1 MKKLNI
7 FALILVALTTLNV
20 TSCSDDK
27 LGDTIFPAVSE
38 TLDRSQFT
46 FPLDT
51 FVKVNFLEPYNMRY
65 LYKLQDI
72 GSDMDYNLTPC
83 SYDQCVNLAVLNKYL
98 WYDVYRD
105 VVGDEFLKKFSPRVM
120 HIIGSPA
127 YNPTSGTIKLG
138 TAEGGLK
145 ITLYNAE
152 SLKPEDL
159 DNLNEYFF
167 KTMHHEF
174 SHILHQNVNYP
185 QDFNLISSTFYNNAG
200 WQDTPDSVVLG
211 QGFVSRY
218 ASSQAREDWVEIIAN
233 YIVKD
238 SVTWEGMLD
247 GATKSWELST
257 DVKYAHWKAC
267 DSKVKRGLAHRDS
280 VGYFWKVGTTSGG
293 DTITA
298 QVYRKYIQRNADGF
312 AVPDANGKIV
322 YLSVVD
328 KSGGETGK
336 DVILKKLQM
345 AREWLEAN
353 FSYNIDKVRDAVQ
366 KKQYLYDEKGY
377 LVKDAKGRPINLL
390 TYRRPEDGGTLME
403 DLRKMVDQYKSLMPA
418 Q

>member
-7 FALILVALTTLNV
+7 ILMALVALTMLNLS
-20 TSCSDDK
+20 SCKDDD
-27 LGDTIFPAVSE
+27 LGTTIFDTTDYP
-38 TLDRSQFT
+38 LDRTVYS

-51 FVKVNFLEPYNMRY
+51 FVKVNFQEPYNMRY
-65 LYKLQDI
+65 LYRLQDI

-83 SYDQCVNLAVLNKYL
+83 SYDQCINLAVLNKYL

-105 VVGDEFLKKFSPRVM
+105 VVGDEFLKTYSPRVM

-152 SLKPEDL
+152 SLVPSDL

-174 SHILHQNVNYP
+174 SHILHQNINYP
-185 QDFNLISSTFYNNAG
+185 TDFNLISKPFYNTAS
-200 WQDTPDSVVLG
+200 WQDTPDSVALG
-211 QGFVSRY
+211 QGFASNY

-238 SVTWEGMLD
+238 SVTWANMLE
-247 GATKSWELST
+247 GATKSWELAM
-257 DVKYAHWKAC
+257 DVDYDHWVRC
-267 DSKVKRGLAHRDS
+267 DAKCKRGEANRDS
-280 VGYFWKVGTTSGG
+280 VGYYFKDGTTSGG
-293 DTITA
+293 KVITC
-298 QVYRKYIQRNADGF
+298 QVVRKYIQRDVNGY
-312 AVPDANGKIV
+312 AVPDANGNIV
-322 YLSVVD
+322 YLSIVD
-328 KSGGETGK
+328 KNGNETGRE
-336 DVILKKLQM
+336 VILKKLEM
-345 AREWLEAN
+345 CREWLKTN
-353 FSYNIDKVRDAVQ
+353 FNYDIDAVRYAVQ
-366 KKQYLYDEKGY
+366 HKQYIYDENDH
-377 LVKDAKGRPINLL
+377 LVLDSKGRPINALI
-390 TYRRPEDGGTLME
+390 YVRPDGTTLMQE
-403 DLRKMVDQYKSLMPA
+403 LRGWVDRYKSLMPN

>member
-7 FALILVALTTLNV
+7 FVLMLVALTTLNI
-20 TSCSDDK
+20 TSCSDDD
-27 LGDTIFPAVSE
+27 LGETIFPVVSE
-38 TLDRSQFT
+38 KLDRSLYT

-105 VVGDEFLKKFSPRVM
+105 VVGQEFLKKYSPRVM

-152 SLKPEDL
+152 SLRPDNLE
-159 DNLNEYFF
+159 NLNEYFF

-174 SHILHQNVNYP
+174 SHILHQNINYP
-185 QDFNLISSTFYNNAG
+185 QDFNLISSSFYNVAG
-200 WQDTPDSVVLG
+200 WQDTPDSVSLG
-211 QGFVSRY
+211 QGFVSNY
-218 ASSQAREDWVEIIAN
+218 ASSQAREDWVETIAN

-238 SVTWEGMLD
+238 SITWEGMLD
-247 GATKSWELST
+247 GASKSWEVAT
-257 DVKYAHWKAC
+257 DVNYAYWQSL
-267 DSKVKRGLAHRDS
+267 DEKVKAGKAHRDS
-280 VGYFWKVGTTSGG
+280 VGYYLKDGTTSGG
-293 DTITA
+293 QVITI
-298 QVYRKYIQRNADGF
+298 QVYRKYIQRNAEGY

-328 KSGGETGK
+328 IAGNETGK
-336 DVILKKLQM
+336 DIILKKLQM
-345 AREWLEAN
+345 CREWLKTN
-353 FSYNIDKVRDAVQ
+353 FNYDIDKVRDAVQ
-366 KKQYLYDEKGY
+366 KKQYLHDNHGY
-377 LVKDAKGRPINLL
+377 LVKDAQGRPINLL
-390 TYRRPEDGGTLME
+390 TYQRPDGTTLME
-403 DLRKMVDQYKSLMPA
+403 ELRQMVDQYKPLMTK
-418 Q
+418 

>member
-7 FALILVALTTLNV
+7 FVVMLVALTTLNV
-20 TSCSDDK
+20 TSCSDD
-27 LGDTIFPAVSE
+27 DFTDSIFPSVNE
-38 TLDRSQFT
+38 TLDRTVYS

-51 FVKVNFLEPYNMRY
+51 FIKVNFQEPYNMCY
-65 LYKLQDI
+65 LYRLQDI

-105 VVGDEFLKKFSPRVM
+105 VVGQEFLKKYSPRVM

-152 SLKPEDL
+152 SLRPDNLE
-159 DNLNEYFF
+159 NLNEYFF

-185 QDFNLISSTFYNNAG
+185 QDFNLISSTFYNSAG

-211 QGFVSRY
+211 QGFVSPY
-218 ASSQAREDWVEIIAN
+218 ASSQAREDWVEVIAN

-238 SVTWEGMLD
+238 SITWAHMLD
-247 GATKSWELST
+247 GATKSWEVAT
-257 DVKYAHWKAC
+257 DVNYDYWKSIDA
-267 DSKVKRGLAHRDS
+267 KVKRGQAHRDS
-280 VGYFWKVGTTSGG
+280 VGYYYKDGTTSGG
-293 DTITA
+293 NVITI

-312 AVPDANGKIV
+312 AVPDANGNIV

-328 KSGGETGK
+328 RTGNETGK

-345 AREWLEAN
+345 VREWLAVN
-353 FSYNIDKVRDAVQ
+353 FNYDIDKVRDAVQ
-366 KKQYLYDEKGY
+366 KKQYLYDDQGY
-377 LVKDAKGRPINLL
+377 MVKDDQGRPINLL
-390 TYRRPEDGGTLME
+390 TYRRPDGTTLME
-403 DLRKMVDQYKSLMPA
+403 ELRKQVDKYKELMPTK
-418 Q
+418 

>member
-7 FALILVALTTLNV
+7 FVLMLVALTTLNI
-20 TSCSDDK
+20 TSCSDDDFT
-27 LGDTIFPAVSE
+27 DTIFPVKAEV
-38 TLDRSQFT
+38 LDRSLYT

-51 FVKVNFLEPYNMRY
+51 FVKVNFQEPYNMRY

-105 VVGDEFLKKFSPRVM
+105 VVGQEFLKKYSPRVM

-152 SLKPEDL
+152 SLRPSDL

-185 QDFNLISSTFYNNAG
+185 TDFNLISSTFYNSAG

-218 ASSQAREDWVEIIAN
+218 ASSQAREDWVEVIAN

-238 SVTWEGMLD
+238 SITWAGMLD

-267 DSKVKRGLAHRDS
+267 DAKVKRGQAHRDS
-280 VGYFWKVGTTSGG
+280 VGYFWAVGTTSGG

-298 QVYRKYIQRNADGF
+298 QVYRKYIQRNADGY
-312 AVPDANGKIV
+312 AVPDADGKIV

-328 KSGGETGK
+328 KAGNETGK
-336 DVILKKLQM
+336 DVIVKKLQM
-345 AREWLEAN
+345 AREWLAAN
-353 FSYNIDKVRDAVQ
+353 FNYDIDKVRDAVQ
-366 KKQYLYDEKGY
+366 KKQYLHDAKGN
-377 LVKDAKGRPINLL
+377 LVKDANGRPINLL
-390 TYRRPEDGGTLME
+390 TYRRSDGTTLME
-403 DLRKMVDQYKSLMPA
+403 ELRKQVDQYKSLMPTK
-418 Q
+418 

>member
-7 FALILVALTTLNV
+7 ILMAIVALTMLNLS
-20 TSCSDDK
+20 SCKDDD
-27 LGDTIFPAVSE
+27 LGTTIFDTTDYP
-38 TLDRSQFT
+38 LDRTVYS

-51 FVKVNFLEPYNMRY
+51 FVKVNFQEPYNMRY
-65 LYKLQDI
+65 LYRLQDI

-83 SYDQCVNLAVLNKYL
+83 SYDQCINLAVLNKYL

-105 VVGDEFLKKFSPRVM
+105 VVGDEFLKTYSPRVM

-152 SLKPEDL
+152 SLVPSDL

-174 SHILHQNVNYP
+174 SHILHQNINYP
-185 QDFNLISSTFYNNAG
+185 TDFNLISKPFYNTAS
-200 WQDTPDSVVLG
+200 WQDTPDSVALG
-211 QGFVSRY
+211 QGFVSNY

-238 SVTWEGMLD
+238 SVTWANMLE
-247 GATKSWELST
+247 GATKSWELAM
-257 DVKYAHWKAC
+257 DVDYDHWVRC
-267 DSKVKRGLAHRDS
+267 DAKCKRGEANRDS
-280 VGYFWKVGTTSGG
+280 VGYYFKDGTISGG
-293 DTITA
+293 QVITC
-298 QVYRKYIQRNADGF
+298 QVVRKYIQRDVNGY
-312 AVPDANGKIV
+312 AVPDANGNIV
-322 YLSVVD
+322 YLSIVD
-328 KSGGETGK
+328 KTGVETGRE
-336 DVILKKLQM
+336 VILKKLEM
-345 AREWLEAN
+345 CREWLKTN
-353 FSYNIDKVRDAVQ
+353 FNYDIDAVRYAVQ
-366 KKQYLYDEKGY
+366 HKQYIYDENDH
-377 LVKDAKGRPINLL
+377 LVLDSKGRPINAL
-390 TYRRPEDGGTLME
+390 TYVRPDGTTLMQE
-403 DLRKMVDQYKSLMPA
+403 LRGWVDRYKSLMPN

>member
-7 FALILVALTTLNV
+7 ILMAIVALTMLNLS
-20 TSCSDDK
+20 SCKDDD
-27 LGDTIFPAVSE
+27 LGTTIFDTTDYP
-38 TLDRSQFT
+38 LDRTVYS

-51 FVKVNFLEPYNMRY
+51 FVKVNFQEPYNMRY
-65 LYKLQDI
+65 LYRLQDI

-83 SYDQCVNLAVLNKYL
+83 SYDQCINLAVLNKYL

-105 VVGDEFLKKFSPRVM
+105 VVGDEFLKTYSPRVM

-152 SLKPEDL
+152 SLVPSDL

-174 SHILHQNVNYP
+174 SHILHQNINYP
-185 QDFNLISSTFYNNAG
+185 TDFNLISKPFYNTAS
-200 WQDTPDSVVLG
+200 WQDTPDSVALG
-211 QGFVSRY
+211 QGFVSNY

-238 SVTWEGMLD
+238 SVTWANMLEG
-247 GATKSWELST
+247 ASKSWELAM
-257 DVKYAHWKAC
+257 DVDYDHWVRC
-267 DSKVKRGLAHRDS
+267 DAKCKRGEANRDS
-280 VGYFWKVGTTSGG
+280 VGYYFKDGTTSGG
-293 DTITA
+293 KVITC
-298 QVYRKYIQRNADGF
+298 QVVRKYIQRDVNGY
-312 AVPDANGKIV
+312 AVPDANGNIV
-322 YLSVVD
+322 YLSIVD
-328 KSGGETGK
+328 KNGNETGRE
-336 DVILKKLQM
+336 VILKKLEM
-345 AREWLEAN
+345 CREWLKTN
-353 FSYNIDKVRDAVQ
+353 FNYDIDAVRYAVQ
-366 KKQYLYDEKGY
+366 HKQYIYDENDH
-377 LVKDAKGRPINLL
+377 LVLDSKGRPINAL
-390 TYRRPEDGGTLME
+390 TYVRPDGTTLMQE
-403 DLRKMVDQYKSLMPA
+403 LRGWVDRYKSLMPN

>member
-7 FALILVALTTLNV
+7 FVLMLVALTTLNI
-20 TSCSDDK
+20 TSCSDDD
-27 LGDTIFPAVSE
+27 LGETIFPVVSE
-38 TLDRSQFT
+38 KLDRSLYT

-105 VVGDEFLKKFSPRVM
+105 VVGQEFLKKYSPRVM

-152 SLKPEDL
+152 SLRPDNLE
-159 DNLNEYFF
+159 NLNEYFF

-174 SHILHQNVNYP
+174 SHILHQNINYP
-185 QDFNLISSTFYNNAG
+185 QDFNLISSSFYNVAG
-200 WQDTPDSVVLG
+200 WQDTPDSVSLG
-211 QGFVSRY
+211 QGFVSNY
-218 ASSQAREDWVEIIAN
+218 ASSQAREDWVETIAN

-238 SVTWEGMLD
+238 SITWAGMLD
-247 GATKSWELST
+247 GATKSWEVAT
-257 DVKYAHWKAC
+257 DVNYDYWKSIDA
-267 DSKVKRGLAHRDS
+267 KVKRGQAHRDS
-280 VGYFWKVGTTSGG
+280 VGYYLKDGTTSGG
-293 DTITA
+293 KVITI
-298 QVYRKYIQRNADGF
+298 QVYRKYIQRNAEGY

-328 KSGGETGK
+328 IAGNETGK
-336 DVILKKLQM
+336 DIILKKLQM
-345 AREWLEAN
+345 CREWLKTN
-353 FSYNIDKVRDAVQ
+353 FNYDIDKVRDAVQ
-366 KKQYLYDEKGY
+366 KKQYLHDNHGY
-377 LVKDAKGRPINLL
+377 LVKDAQGRPINLL
-390 TYRRPEDGGTLME
+390 TYQRPDGTTLME
-403 DLRKMVDQYKSLMPA
+403 ELRQMVDQYKPLMTK
-418 Q
+418 

>member
-7 FALILVALTTLNV
+7 FVLMLVAVTTLNI
-20 TSCSDDK
+20 TSCSDDDFT
-27 LGDTIFPAVSE
+27 DTIFPVKSE
-38 TLDRSQFT
+38 KLDRSLYT

-51 FVKVNFLEPYNMRY
+51 FVKVNFQEPYNMRY

-105 VVGDEFLKKFSPRVM
+105 VVGDEFLKKYSPRVM

-152 SLKPEDL
+152 SLAPSDL

-185 QDFNLISSTFYNNAG
+185 VDFNLISSTFYNSAG
-200 WQDTPDSVVLG
+200 WQDTPDSVSLG
-211 QGFVSRY
+211 QGFVSNY
-218 ASSQAREDWVEIIAN
+218 ASSQAREDWVETIAN

-238 SVTWEGMLD
+238 SITWEGMLD
-247 GATKSWELST
+247 GAKNSWELST
-257 DVKYAHWKAC
+257 DVNYKHWKAC
-267 DSKVKRGLAHRDS
+267 DAKVKAGVAHRDS
-280 VGYFWKVGTTSGG
+280 VGYYWKVGTTSGG
-293 DTITA
+293 DTVTIQA
-298 QVYRKYIQRNADGF
+298 YRKYIQRNAEGY

-328 KSGGETGK
+328 KSGTETGK

-345 AREWLEAN
+345 CREWLKTN
-353 FSYNIDKVRDAVQ
+353 FNYDIDKVRDAVQ
-366 KKQYLYDEKGY
+366 KKQYLYDDKGY
-377 LVKDAKGRPINLL
+377 LVKDSKGRPINKL
-390 TYRRPEDGGTLME
+390 TYVRPDGTTLMQE
-403 DLRKMVDQYKSLMPA
+403 LRQMVEKYKAL
-418 Q
+418 QTTK

>member
-1 MKKLNI
+1 M
-7 FALILVALTTLNV
+7 LVALTTLNI
-20 TSCSDDK
+20 TSCSDDD
-27 LGDTIFPAVSE
+27 LGETIFPVVSE
-38 TLDRSQFT
+38 KLDRSLYT

-105 VVGDEFLKKFSPRVM
+105 VVGQEFLKKYSPRVM

-152 SLKPEDL
+152 SLRPDNLE
-159 DNLNEYFF
+159 NLNEYFF

-174 SHILHQNVNYP
+174 SHILHQNINYP
-185 QDFNLISSTFYNNAG
+185 QDFNLISSSFYNVAG
-200 WQDTPDSVVLG
+200 WQDTPDSVSLG
-211 QGFVSRY
+211 QGFVSNY
-218 ASSQAREDWVEIIAN
+218 ASSQAREDWVETIAN

-238 SVTWEGMLD
+238 SITWAGMLD
-247 GATKSWELST
+247 GATKSWEVAT
-257 DVKYAHWKAC
+257 DVNYDYWKSIDA
-267 DSKVKRGLAHRDS
+267 KVKRGQAHRDS
-280 VGYFWKVGTTSGG
+280 VGYYLKDGTTSGG
-293 DTITA
+293 KVITI
-298 QVYRKYIQRNADGF
+298 QVYRKYIQRNAEGY

-328 KSGGETGK
+328 IAGNETGK
-336 DVILKKLQM
+336 DIILKKLQM
-345 AREWLEAN
+345 CREWLKTN
-353 FSYNIDKVRDAVQ
+353 FNYDIDKVRDAVQ
-366 KKQYLYDEKGY
+366 KKQYLHDNHGY
-377 LVKDAKGRPINLL
+377 LVKDAQGRPINLL
-390 TYRRPEDGGTLME
+390 TYQRPDGTTLME
-403 DLRKMVDQYKSLMPA
+403 ELRQMVDQYKPLMTK
-418 Q
+418 

>member
-7 FALILVALTTLNV
+7 FVVMLVALTTLNV
-20 TSCSDDK
+20 TSCSDD
-27 LGDTIFPAVSE
+27 DFTDSIFPSVNE
-38 TLDRSQFT
+38 TLDRTVYS

-51 FVKVNFLEPYNMRY
+51 FIKVNFQEPYNMRY
-65 LYKLQDI
+65 LYRLQDI

-83 SYDQCVNLAVLNKYL
+83 SYDQRVNLAVLNKYL

-105 VVGDEFLKKFSPRVM
+105 VVGQEFLKKYSPRVM

-152 SLKPEDL
+152 SLRPDNLE
-159 DNLNEYFF
+159 NLNEYFF

-185 QDFNLISSTFYNNAG
+185 QDFNLISSTFYNSAG

-211 QGFVSRY
+211 QGFVSPY
-218 ASSQAREDWVEIIAN
+218 ASSQAREDWVEVIAN

-238 SVTWEGMLD
+238 SITWAHMLD
-247 GATKSWELST
+247 GATKSWEVAT
-257 DVKYAHWKAC
+257 DVNYDYWKSIDA
-267 DSKVKRGLAHRDS
+267 KVKRGQAHRDS
-280 VGYFWKVGTTSGG
+280 VGYYYKDGTTSGG
-293 DTITA
+293 NVITI
-298 QVYRKYIQRNADGF
+298 QVYRKYIQRNADGY
-312 AVPDANGKIV
+312 AVPDANGNIV

-328 KSGGETGK
+328 RTGNETGK

-345 AREWLEAN
+345 VREWLAVN
-353 FSYNIDKVRDAVQ
+353 FNYDIDKVRDAVQ
-366 KKQYLYDEKGY
+366 KKQYLYDDKGY
-377 LVKDAKGRPINLL
+377 MVKDDQGRPINLL
-390 TYRRPEDGGTLME
+390 TYRRPDGTTLME
-403 DLRKMVDQYKSLMPA
+403 ELRKQVDKYKELMPTK
-418 Q
+418 

>member
-7 FALILVALTTLNV
+7 FVVMLVALTTLNV
-20 TSCSDDK
+20 TSCSDD
-27 LGDTIFPAVSE
+27 DFTDSIFPSVNE
-38 TLDRSQFT
+38 TLDRTVYS

-51 FVKVNFLEPYNMRY
+51 FIKVNFQEPYNMRY
-65 LYKLQDI
+65 LYRLQDI

-105 VVGDEFLKKFSPRVM
+105 VVGQEFLKKYSPRVM

-145 ITLYNAE
+145 ITLFNAE
-152 SLKPEDL
+152 SLKPDNI

-185 QDFNLISSTFYNNAG
+185 QDFNLISSTFYNSAG

-211 QGFVSRY
+211 QGFVSPY
-218 ASSQAREDWVEIIAN
+218 ASSQAREDWVEVIAN

-238 SVTWEGMLD
+238 SITWAHMLD
-247 GATKSWELST
+247 GATKSWEVAT
-257 DVKYAHWKAC
+257 DVNYDYWKSIDA
-267 DSKVKRGLAHRDS
+267 KVKRGQAHRDS
-280 VGYFWKVGTTSGG
+280 VGYYYKDGTTSGG
-293 DTITA
+293 NVITI

-312 AVPDANGKIV
+312 AVPDANGNIV

-328 KSGGETGK
+328 RTGNETGK

-345 AREWLEAN
+345 VREWLAVN
-353 FSYNIDKVRDAVQ
+353 FNYDIDKVRDAVQ
-366 KKQYLYDEKGY
+366 KKQYLYDDKGY
-377 LVKDAKGRPINLL
+377 MVKDSRGRPINLL
-390 TYRRPEDGGTLME
+390 TYRRPDGTTLME
-403 DLRKMVDQYKSLMPA
+403 ELRKQVDKYKELMPTK
-418 Q
+418 

>member
-38 TLDRSQFT
+38 TLDRSQYT

-105 VVGDEFLKKFSPRVM
+105 IVGDEFLKKFSPRVM
-120 HIIGSPA
+120 HVIGSPA

-185 QDFNLISSTFYNNAG
+185 QDFNLISSAFYNTAG
-200 WQDTPDSVVLG
+200 WQDTPDSVSLG
-211 QGFVSRY
+211 QGFVSNY
-218 ASSQAREDWVEIIAN
+218 ASSQAREDWVETIAN

-238 SVTWEGMLD
+238 SITWEGMLD
-247 GATKSWELST
+247 GASKSWEVAT
-257 DVKYAHWKAC
+257 DVDFDYWQSLDA
-267 DSKVKRGLAHRDS
+267 KVRRGQAHRDS
-280 VGYFWKVGTTSGG
+280 VGYYLKDGTKSGG
-293 DTITA
+293 KVITI
-298 QVYRKYIQRNADGF
+298 QVYRKYIQRDAAGY
-312 AVPDANGKIV
+312 AVPDGDGKIV

-328 KSGGETGK
+328 KTGTETGK

-345 AREWLEAN
+345 CREWLKAN
-353 FSYNIDKVRDAVQ
+353 FNYDLDAVRNAVQ

-377 LVKDAKGRPINLL
+377 LVRDANGRPINLL

-403 DLRKMVDQYKSLMPA
+403 DLRKMVDQYKSLMPTK
-418 Q
+418 

>member
-7 FALILVALTTLNV
+7 FVVMLVALTTLNV
-20 TSCSDDK
+20 TSCSDD
-27 LGDTIFPAVSE
+27 DFTDSIFPSVNE
-38 TLDRSQFT
+38 TLDRTVYS

-51 FVKVNFLEPYNMRY
+51 FIKVNFQEPYNMRY
-65 LYKLQDI
+65 LYRLQDI

-105 VVGDEFLKKFSPRVM
+105 VVGQEFLKKYSPRVM

-152 SLKPEDL
+152 SLRPDNLE
-159 DNLNEYFF
+159 NLNEYFF

-185 QDFNLISSTFYNNAG
+185 QDFNLISSTFYNSAG

-211 QGFVSRY
+211 QGFVSPY
-218 ASSQAREDWVEIIAN
+218 ASSQAREDWVEVIAN

-238 SVTWEGMLD
+238 SITWAHMLD
-247 GATKSWELST
+247 GATKSWEVAT
-257 DVKYAHWKAC
+257 DVNYDYWKSIDA
-267 DSKVKRGLAHRDS
+267 KVKRGQAHRDS
-280 VGYFWKVGTTSGG
+280 VGYYYKDGTTSGG
-293 DTITA
+293 NVITI

-312 AVPDANGKIV
+312 AVPDANGNIV

-328 KSGGETGK
+328 RTGNETGK

-345 AREWLEAN
+345 VREWLAVN
-353 FSYNIDKVRDAVQ
+353 FNYDIDKVRDAVQ
-366 KKQYLYDEKGY
+366 KKQYLYDDQGY
-377 LVKDAKGRPINLL
+377 MVKDDQGRPINLL
-390 TYRRPEDGGTLME
+390 TYRRPDGTTLME
-403 DLRKMVDQYKSLMPA
+403 ELRKQVDKYKELMPTK
-418 Q
+418 

>member
-7 FALILVALTTLNV
+7 ILMALVALTMLNLS
-20 TSCSDDK
+20 SCKDDD
-27 LGDTIFPAVSE
+27 LGTTIFD
-38 TLDRSQFT
+38 TTDYHLDRTVYS

-51 FVKVNFLEPYNMRY
+51 FVKVNFQEPYNMRY
-65 LYKLQDI
+65 LYRLQDI

-83 SYDQCVNLAVLNKYL
+83 SYDQCINLAVLNKYL

-105 VVGDEFLKKFSPRVM
+105 VVGDEFLKTYSPRVM

-152 SLKPEDL
+152 SLVPSDL

-174 SHILHQNVNYP
+174 SHILHQNINYP
-185 QDFNLISSTFYNNAG
+185 TDFNLISKPFYNTAS
-200 WQDTPDSVVLG
+200 WQDTPDSVALG
-211 QGFVSRY
+211 QGFVSKY

-238 SVTWEGMLD
+238 SVTWANMLE
-247 GATKSWELST
+247 GATKSWELAM
-257 DVKYAHWKAC
+257 DVDYDHWVRC
-267 DSKVKRGLAHRDS
+267 DAKCKRGEANRDS
-280 VGYFWKVGTTSGG
+280 VGYYFKDGTTSGG
-293 DTITA
+293 KVITC
-298 QVYRKYIQRNADGF
+298 QVVRKYIQRDVNGY
-312 AVPDANGKIV
+312 AVPDANGNIV
-322 YLSVVD
+322 YLSIVD
-328 KSGGETGK
+328 KNGNETGRE
-336 DVILKKLQM
+336 VILKKLEM
-345 AREWLEAN
+345 CREWLKTN
-353 FSYNIDKVRDAVQ
+353 FNYDIDAVRYAVQ
-366 KKQYLYDEKGY
+366 HKQYIYDENDH
-377 LVKDAKGRPINLL
+377 LVLDSKGRPINAL
-390 TYRRPEDGGTLME
+390 TYVRPDGTTLMQE
-403 DLRKMVDQYKSLMPA
+403 LRGWVDRYKSLMPN

>member
-7 FALILVALTTLNV
+7 FVLMLVALTTLNI
-20 TSCSDDK
+20 TSCSDDD
-27 LGDTIFPAVSE
+27 LGETIFPVVSE
-38 TLDRSQFT
+38 KLDRSLYT

-105 VVGDEFLKKFSPRVM
+105 VVGAEFLKKYSPRVM

-145 ITLYNAE
+145 ITLFNAE
-152 SLKPEDL
+152 SLKPSDL

-174 SHILHQNVNYP
+174 SHILHQNINYP
-185 QDFNLISSTFYNNAG
+185 QDFNLISSSFYNVAG
-200 WQDTPDSVVLG
+200 WQDTPDSVSLG
-211 QGFVSRY
+211 QGFVSNY
-218 ASSQAREDWVEIIAN
+218 ASSQAREDWVETIAN

-238 SVTWEGMLD
+238 SITWAGMLD
-247 GATKSWELST
+247 GATKSWEVAT
-257 DVKYAHWKAC
+257 DVNYAYWQSL
-267 DSKVKRGLAHRDS
+267 DEKVKAGKAHRDS
-280 VGYFWKVGTTSGG
+280 VGYYLKDGTTSGG
-293 DTITA
+293 QVITI
-298 QVYRKYIQRNADGF
+298 QVYRKYIQRNAEGY

-328 KSGGETGK
+328 IAGNETGK
-336 DVILKKLQM
+336 DIILKKLQM
-345 AREWLEAN
+345 CREWLKTN
-353 FSYNIDKVRDAVQ
+353 FNYDIDKVRDAVQ
-366 KKQYLYDEKGY
+366 KKQYLHDSHGY
-377 LVKDAKGRPINLL
+377 LVKDAQGRPINLL
-390 TYRRPEDGGTLME
+390 TYQRPDGTTLME
-403 DLRKMVDQYKSLMPA
+403 ELRQMVDQYKPLMTK
-418 Q
+418 

>member
-7 FALILVALTTLNV
+7 ILMAIVALTMLNLS
-20 TSCSDDK
+20 SCKDDD
-27 LGDTIFPAVSE
+27 LGTTIFDTTDYP
-38 TLDRSQFT
+38 LDRTVYS

-51 FVKVNFLEPYNMRY
+51 FVKVNFQEPYNMRY
-65 LYKLQDI
+65 LYRLQDI

-83 SYDQCVNLAVLNKYL
+83 SYDQCINLAVLNKYL

-105 VVGDEFLKKFSPRVM
+105 VVGDEFLKTYSPRVM

-152 SLKPEDL
+152 SLVPSDL

-174 SHILHQNVNYP
+174 SHILHQNINYP
-185 QDFNLISSTFYNNAG
+185 TDFNLISKPFYNTAS
-200 WQDTPDSVVLG
+200 WQDTPDSVALG
-211 QGFVSRY
+211 QGFVSNY

-238 SVTWEGMLD
+238 SVTWANMLE
-247 GATKSWELST
+247 GATKSWELAM
-257 DVKYAHWKAC
+257 DVDYDHWVRC
-267 DSKVKRGLAHRDS
+267 DAKCKRGEANRDS
-280 VGYFWKVGTTSGG
+280 VGYYFKDGTTSGG
-293 DTITA
+293 KVITC
-298 QVYRKYIQRNADGF
+298 QVVRKYIQRDVNGY
-312 AVPDANGKIV
+312 AVPDANGNIV
-322 YLSVVD
+322 YLSIVD
-328 KSGGETGK
+328 KNGNETGRE
-336 DVILKKLQM
+336 VILKKLEM
-345 AREWLEAN
+345 CREWLKTN
-353 FSYNIDKVRDAVQ
+353 FNYDIDAVRYAVQ
-366 KKQYLYDEKGY
+366 HKQYIYDENDH
-377 LVKDAKGRPINLL
+377 LVLDSKGRPINAL
-390 TYRRPEDGGTLME
+390 TYVRPDGTTLMQE
-403 DLRKMVDQYKSLMPA
+403 LRGWVERYKSLMPN

>member
-7 FALILVALTTLNV
+7 FVLMLVAVTTLNI
-20 TSCSDDK
+20 TSCSDDDFT
-27 LGDTIFPAVSE
+27 DTIFPVKSE
-38 TLDRSQFT
+38 KLDRSLYT

-51 FVKVNFLEPYNMRY
+51 FVKVNFQEPYNMRY

-105 VVGDEFLKKFSPRVM
+105 VVGDEFLKKYSPRVM

-152 SLKPEDL
+152 SLAPSDL
-159 DNLNEYFF
+159 DKLNEYFF

-185 QDFNLISSTFYNNAG
+185 VDFNLISSTFYNSAG
-200 WQDTPDSVVLG
+200 WQDTPDSVSLG
-211 QGFVSRY
+211 QGFVSNY
-218 ASSQAREDWVEIIAN
+218 ASSQAREDWVETIAN

-238 SVTWEGMLD
+238 SITWEGMLD

-257 DVKYAHWKAC
+257 DVNYKHWKAC
-267 DSKVKRGLAHRDS
+267 DAKVKAGLAHRDS
-280 VGYFWKVGTTSGG
+280 VGYYWKVGTTSGG
-293 DTITA
+293 DTITIQA
-298 QVYRKYIQRNADGF
+298 YRKYIQRNAEGY

-328 KSGGETGK
+328 RSGTETGK

-345 AREWLEAN
+345 CREWLKTN
-353 FSYNIDKVRDAVQ
+353 FNYDIDKVRDAVQ
-366 KKQYLYDEKGY
+366 KKQYLYDDKGY
-377 LVKDAKGRPINLL
+377 LVKDSKGRPINKL
-390 TYRRPEDGGTLME
+390 TYVRPDGTTLMQE
-403 DLRKMVDQYKSLMPA
+403 LRQMVEKYKAL
-418 Q
+418 QTTK